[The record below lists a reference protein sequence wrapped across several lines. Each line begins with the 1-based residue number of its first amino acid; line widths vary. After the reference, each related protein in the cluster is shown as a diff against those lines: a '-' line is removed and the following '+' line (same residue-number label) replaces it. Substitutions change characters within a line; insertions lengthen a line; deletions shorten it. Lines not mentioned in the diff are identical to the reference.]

1 MFDYEAIT
9 TLAKQRHACN
19 VLRAGH
25 LIELKRRRIA
35 GKVAL
40 HTVQILV
47 GRHLEFDREEDG
59 QRPYNTERHQEV
71 RRLTATIRGNL
82 AAAIAAERDE
92 RG

>member
-1 MFDYEAIT
+1 MQKVEGRLMEQASFEQALLALIRKVPEA
-9 TLAKQRHACN
+9 
-19 VLRAGH
+19 
-25 LIELKRRRIA
+25 KRMAI
-35 GKVAL
+35 L
-40 HTVQILV
+40 HTVQLLV

-71 RRLTATIRGNL
+71 RRLTATIRGSL